1 MSCLLAFILLLQY
14 QQYVYINIMLS
25 VWNKKKMDIIILL
38 ELILYS
44 HYHNL
49 HQLFNWTTVNWTEVY
64 GIYQNILSIN
74 RLKSKVLGYH
84 TICCRQKLKHNI
96 LGAVVAVFEL
106 QEAMCDYI
114 SNTESVSGNWG
125 GPHKCTR
132 PQERQ
137 SQRWKKTKIFHR
149 QVYVLAF

>member
-125 GPHKCTR
+125 GLTN
-132 PQERQ
+132 
-137 SQRWKKTKIFHR
+137 
-149 QVYVLAF
+149 VLAPRKDNHKDGRKQKYSIDRFMS